1 MPFAANVNATAR
13 LAHSS
18 VTRGAGASAAEEFTT
33 PSLPDPL
40 GRLRHDGP
48 VPPPTTDDWDSYAE
62 TFDAEPDHGL
72 ENPRVRAAWADL
84 VLPQLPAVPATV
96 ADIGCGTG
104 TLSVLLALSGY
115 EVRGLDTSPRMLEAA
130 RRKAAGAGVEVA
142 FEQADAADPPYS
154 AASLDAVVV
163 RHVLWALP
171 DPGAAVERWAALLRP
186 GGVLL
191 LIEGCWS
198 TGSGLSAAE
207 CERLALGHLDSVTV
221 RRLEDPTLWGRPVD
235 DERFL
240 LRALARDV
248 R

>member
-1 MPFAANVNATAR
+1 VQ
-13 LAHSS
+13 
-18 VTRGAGASAAEEFTT
+18 
-33 PSLPDPL
+33 
-40 GRLRHDGP
+40 
-48 VPPPTTDDWDSYAE
+48 PPTADDWDAYAE
-62 TFDAEPDHGL
+62 SFDAEPDHGL
-72 ENPRVRAAWADL
+72 ENPEVRAAWAEL
-84 VLPQLPAVPATV
+84 VVPQLPPAPAAV

-104 TLSVLLALSGY
+104 TLSVLLALAGY
-115 EVRGLDTSPRMLEAA
+115 EVTGIDTSPRMLELA
-130 RRKAAGAGVEVA
+130 RRKAASAGVDAA

-154 AASLDAVVV
+154 PASLDAVVV

-198 TGSGLSAAE
+198 TGSGLSAVE
-207 CERLALGHLDSVTV
+207 CERLVLGHLESVTV
-221 RRLEDPTLWGRPVD
+221 RRLEDPALWGRPID

-240 LRALARDV
+240 VRGLARDL